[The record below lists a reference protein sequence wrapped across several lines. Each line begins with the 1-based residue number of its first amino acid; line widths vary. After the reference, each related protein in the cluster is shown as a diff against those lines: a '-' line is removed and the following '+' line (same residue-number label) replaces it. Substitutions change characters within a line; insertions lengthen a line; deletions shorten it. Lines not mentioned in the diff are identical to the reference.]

1 MSETEPTDL
10 STPSEF
16 STTGTSLFVNFEQD
30 GKVLIARMVGP
41 NIGQRESEIITAG
54 FERALEAD
62 SGSTHLHMDMTEV
75 AFLNSMGIGMLV
87 DIRNRTSAKKMKLV
101 LGGVRPELEQLLK
114 MVRLDK
120 LFKLCTNDK
129 QLKKALKR

>member
-1 MSETEPTDL
+1 M
-10 STPSEF
+10 STPSE
-16 STTGTSLFVNFEQD
+16 SSSTGTSLFVNFEQD

-41 NIGQRESEIITAG
+41 NVGQREAEIITSG
-54 FERALEAD
+54 FQRALEAD
-62 SGSTHLHMDMTEV
+62 SGSTHLHMDMAEV
-75 AFLNSMGIGMLV
+75 AFMNSMGIGMLV
-87 DIRNRTSAKKMKLV
+87 DLRNKTTAKKMKLV

-129 QLKKALKR
+129 QLEKALKR